1 MRKDG
6 KGPVASLFLFLHNE
20 KLEGRRCLGSGSSKR
35 ESCRS
40 FGMSQPRLEEP
51 VDAARQCEIVSN
63 EVNLIAPLIDRVV
76 SSTEFLGG

>member
-1 MRKDG
+1 
-6 KGPVASLFLFLHNE
+6 
-20 KLEGRRCLGSGSSKR
+20 
-35 ESCRS
+35 
-40 FGMSQPRLEEP
+40 MSQPRLEEP